1 MTLGMKQYLSN
12 KIMFKGILQLLKN
25 TTAEVKYKHSRKKK
39 KHLYKVWKMRK
50 SKSRF
55 VGNASSFQ
63 TSTYSYHY
71 QVSWSGWSWFCWL
84 FHSSLLRTKNSKRVI
99 ANNKKKKSVTSGA
112 LLGPSALCLLC
123 NNPLQNCHQ
132 NKWMYHHLN

>member
-1 MTLGMKQYLSN
+1 MWLWGWSS
-12 KIMFKGILQLLKN
+12 ILAIKLCLKEYCSFWRIQQQRFSTN
-25 TTAEVKYKHSRKKK
+25 TVEKK